1 MKEGIHP
8 ATSMI
13 KVTCSCGNTFST
25 LSTLKHEL
33 HIDVCSACHPV
44 YTKKQKQMD
53 SGGQVE
59 RFRKR
64 WGLKKSST
72 STSKEASGDAGS
84 AGEKA

>member
-8 ATSMI
+8 ATSII
-13 KVTCSCGNTFST
+13 KVNCSCGNTFTT
-25 LSTLKHEL
+25 LSTLKNDL

-44 YTKKQKQMD
+44 YTKKQRTTD

-64 WGLKKSST
+64 WGLKKAGPAASQ
-72 STSKEASGDAGS
+72 EATGD
-84 AGEKA
+84 KA